1 LKWNDIFTPN
11 YRRWALNLIMVLDNG
26 NGGSDVARF
35 FCGKRGKVEEEEE
48 EDFIAGRK
56 SGGFNIGPERKHNE
70 QLK

>member
-1 LKWNDIFTPN
+1 
-11 YRRWALNLIMVLDNG
+11 MVLDNG